1 MPTTLNISLSSNQ
14 LKHFTPFGV
23 YEGRQSSH
31 MATKT
36 PFILTDTGVIFAL
49 LETRLDLV
57 VTELFQVTKYEGHVP
72 WIQ

>member
-1 MPTTLNISLSSNQ
+1 
-14 LKHFTPFGV
+14 
-23 YEGRQSSH
+23 